1 MTKKQRQFLFWTA
14 MAIFLLLST
23 GVLTFAFGFRYDFS
37 HHRLVKTGSIVLKP
51 NTEAAIFINGKLA
64 GRTSFLK
71 GTFSQKRLRPGN
83 YLVRVE
89 KDKFVPWQKEI
100 EVKKGLVSDL
110 SRIILFSRDQVEKE
124 IINRS
129 HPLSVSRE
137 QQKTVY
143 WEKNALAF
151 YDFNGSNRLIYKSE
165 PLVLDPAAL
174 KFIWSLDG
182 KEVLAFDKSKA
193 IYFDLFK
200 NTAVDLGASKQYYLD
215 SAFLKDSRLYFLKS
229 FPKLNGK
236 DLVSLSLKEFKLKVV
251 SKNIVSFLINKDEI
265 FAASGT
271 PATLLKMGLSG
282 ENEKILGKF
291 ASFDSV
297 NIKKAV
303 SHNGV
308 DFVLVGSNL
317 YSSGSWSDSAKIPE
331 LTLVANWV
339 QGFSISPDGFVL
351 GWHTDREF
359 WAEWIKDT
367 ESQPLKKAGER
378 QLILKTEENING
390 LAWYRNSNYAF
401 LELAGSLA
409 AVEVDPRGAPN
420 EYNLLT
426 LANQEQAWYDLNQ
439 NKIFKLSDLSGL
451 ATINMP

>member
-1 MTKKQRQFLFWTA
+1 MTKKQRRFLFWTA

-89 KDKFVPWQKEI
+89 KNKFAPWQKEI
-100 EVKKGLVSDL
+100 EVKEGLVSDL
-110 SRIILFSRDQVEKE
+110 SRIVLFSRGQVEKE

-129 HPLSVSRE
+129 HPLSISRE
-137 QQKTVY
+137 QQKAVY
-143 WEKNALAF
+143 WEKNTLAF

-165 PLVLDPAAL
+165 PLVLEPAAL

-193 IYFDLFK
+193 IYFDLLK
-200 NTAVDLGASKQYYLD
+200 NTSVDLGASKQYSLD
-215 SAFLKDSRLYFLKS
+215 SAFLKDSHLYFLKS
-229 FPKLNGK
+229 SPKLSGK

-251 SKNIVSFLINKDEI
+251 SKNIVSFLINKDGV
-265 FAASGT
+265 FAISGA
-271 PATLLKMGLSG
+271 PATFLKMGLNG
-282 ENEKILGKF
+282 ENEKTLGKLV
-291 ASFDSV
+291 SFDSV
-297 NIKKAV
+297 NIKKV
-303 SHNGV
+303 ISHNGV

-317 YSSGSWSDSAKIPE
+317 YSSVSESDGAKIPE

-359 WAEWIKDT
+359 WVEWIKDT
-367 ESQPLKKAGER
+367 EYQPFKKAGER
-378 QLILKTEENING
+378 QLVFKTEEDVKSFD
-390 LAWYRNSNYAF
+390 WYRNSNYIF
-401 LELAGSLA
+401 LELAKNLTV
-409 AVEVDPRGAPN
+409 VEVDPRGVPN
-420 EYNLLT
+420 KYKLLS
-426 LANQEQAWYDLNQ
+426 LASQERAWYDLDQ
-439 NKIFKLSDLSGL
+439 NKIFKLSNLKGL
-451 ATINMP
+451 ATVEIP

>member
-1 MTKKQRQFLFWTA
+1 MTKKQRRFLFWAA

-23 GVLTFAFGFRYDFS
+23 VVLTFAFGFRYDFS
-37 HHRLVKTGSIVLKP
+37 RHRLVKTGSIVLKP

-89 KDKFVPWQKEI
+89 KNKFAPWQKEI
-100 EVKKGLVSDL
+100 EVKEGLVSDL
-110 SRIILFSRDQVEKE
+110 SRIILFSRGQVEKE

-129 HPLSVSRE
+129 HPLSISRE
-137 QQKTVY
+137 QQKAVY

-165 PLVLDPAAL
+165 PLVLDPVAL

-193 IYFDLFK
+193 TYFDLFK
-200 NTAVDLGASKQYYLD
+200 NTAADLGASKQYYLD

-229 FPKLNGK
+229 SPKLSGK

-251 SKNIVSFLINKDEI
+251 SKNIVSFLINKDAI
-265 FAASGT
+265 FAVSGA
-271 PATLLKMGLSG
+271 PATLLKMGLNG
-282 ENEKILGKF
+282 ENEKTLGKL

-297 NIKKAV
+297 YIKKAI

-308 DFVLVGSNL
+308 DFVLAGSNL
-317 YSSGSWSDSAKIPE
+317 YSSVSESDSAKIPE

-339 QGFSISPDGFVL
+339 QGFSVSPDGFVL

-367 ESQPLKKAGER
+367 EYQPLKKAGER
-378 QLILKTEENING
+378 QLILKTKEDIYG
-390 LAWYRNSNYAF
+390 FTWYRNSNYAF
-401 LELAGSLA
+401 LELLGSLT
-409 AVEVDPRGAPN
+409 AVEIDPRGTPN
-420 EYNLLT
+420 QYSLLNL
-426 LANQEQAWYDLNQ
+426 AAQEQSWYDLNQ
-439 NKIFKLSDLSGL
+439 NKIFKLSNLNGL
-451 ATINMP
+451 ASVEMP